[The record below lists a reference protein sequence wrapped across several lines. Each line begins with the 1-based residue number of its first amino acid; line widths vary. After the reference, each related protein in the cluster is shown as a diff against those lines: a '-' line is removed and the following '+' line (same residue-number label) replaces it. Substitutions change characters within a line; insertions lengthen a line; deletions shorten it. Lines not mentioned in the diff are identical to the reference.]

1 MTKRHKTHYQVL
13 GVDPRATAAEIKK
26 AYRALVKSCH
36 PDVGHNGQTHAQKK
50 EMTEQMMRLNEA
62 YETLMDKVKRSKYD
76 VRIGIRA
83 ATRTYVQTST
93 LQDEDEAR
101 EKYLRN
107 VFNPARLSI
116 GKALTAYKKELREL
130 SQDIY
135 DDELLAEFE
144 KYVDHLEE
152 TLRNGSNLLASNPAP
167 RTLDAAARMMR
178 YSIAQSAD
186 GLDES
191 RRFLQNFDYDH
202 LSMAENLFRIALDLS
217 RQAYKLIR

>member
-1 MTKRHKTHYQVL
+1 
-13 GVDPRATAAEIKK
+13 VDPRVTSAEIKK

-36 PDVGHNGQTHAQKK
+36 PDLGHNGQTHAQKK

-76 VRIGIRA
+76 VRMGIRT
-83 ATRTYVQTST
+83 ATLTYVQTST

-101 EKYLRN
+101 EIYLRT
-107 VFNPARLSI
+107 VFHPARQSI
-116 GKALTAYKKELREL
+116 GKALTAYKKELHDL
-130 SQDIY
+130 SLDIY
-135 DDELLAEFE
+135 DDQLLAQFE

-152 TLRNGSNLLASNPAP
+152 ALREGSDSLAANPAP

-178 YSIAQSAD
+178 YSIAQAAD
-186 GLDES
+186 GLDEL